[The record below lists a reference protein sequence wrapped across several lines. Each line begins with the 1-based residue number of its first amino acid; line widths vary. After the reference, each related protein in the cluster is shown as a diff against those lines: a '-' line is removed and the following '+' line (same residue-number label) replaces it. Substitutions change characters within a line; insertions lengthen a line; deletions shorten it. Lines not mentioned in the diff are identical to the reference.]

1 MSKPMPKP
9 LCRTIG
15 NLLRRFLPAIMIL
28 CVVCAA
34 FLTEVLIR
42 GNLPEQP
49 GEQDASEKSTAEP
62 RDRIKTSTGIIRSGE
77 TISSL
82 LGQDFSPKEIHEL
95 AIEAQGV
102 FPLAK
107 ICAGRPYRLTRQNGD
122 FKRFSCDIDDSDRLV
137 VVRNGDGFAVS
148 RGPIPYTVELVSVRG
163 TIESSLFEAVLKIGE
178 SERLAMQLAEIFA
191 WDIDFFQDIQRGDSF
206 EVVLEKR
213 FRDGKPAGDGRL
225 LAARFTN
232 QDQVSQA
239 FYFQDGKRSPD
250 YYDEK
255 GRSLHKAFLKAPLSF
270 SRISSGFTMRRRHP
284 ITRRIKAHPAI
295 DYAAPKGTP
304 IHTVGD
310 GAIVFAA
317 FKRYNGKCVKVRHP
331 NGWVTMYNHM
341 SKIAKNIRPG
351 KKVGQGQ
358 VIGYVGSTGLSTG
371 PHLDFRMFRNGAPVN
386 PLKVKSPPA
395 RPVSSNNM
403 VAFKMMVADR
413 VALMEITPEQKTVRA
428 YLPEMPLRGVN

>member
-1 MSKPMPKP
+1 MSKPPRRP
-9 LCRTIG
+9 IG

-28 CVVCAA
+28 CIAA
-34 FLTEVLIR
+34 TSYLTEKFLSGDFSV
-42 GNLPEQP
+42 QP
-49 GEQDASEKSTAEP
+49 TYQEVSEKRSTAEP

-107 ICAGRPYRLTRQNGD
+107 ICAGKPYRLTRQNGD
-122 FKRFSCDIDDSDRLV
+122 FKRFSCDIDDTDRLV

-148 RGPIPYTVELVSVRG
+148 RGPIPYTVELVSVQG
-163 TIESSLFEAVLKIGE
+163 TIDSSLFEAVVKIGE
-178 SERLAMQLAEIFA
+178 NERLAMQLAEIFA
-191 WDIDFFQDIQRGDSF
+191 WDIDFFQDIQQGDSF

-232 QDQVSQA
+232 QNQVSQA
-239 FYFQDGKRSPD
+239 FYFKDGKRVAD

-255 GRSLHKAFLKAPLSF
+255 GHSLRKAFLKAPLSF

-284 ITRRIKAHPAI
+284 ITRRVKAHPAI

-304 IHTVGD
+304 IHTIGD

-341 SKIAKNIRPG
+341 SRFAKNVRPG
-351 KKVGQGQ
+351 KKVAQGQ

-371 PHLDFRMFRNGAPVN
+371 PHLDFRMLRNGVPVN
-386 PLKVKSPPA
+386 PLKVKTPPA
-395 RPVSSNNM
+395 RPVSPVNM
-403 VAFKMMVADR
+403 ASFKMMVADR
-413 VALMEITPEQKTVRA
+413 IALMETSPEQNTARVV
-428 YLPEMPLRGVN
+428 LPEQTLRGVN

>member
-1 MSKPMPKP
+1 MTKPP
-9 LCRTIG
+9 CRTIG
-15 NLLRRFLPAIMIL
+15 DFLQRFLPAVMIL
-28 CVVCAA
+28 CIVGASL
-34 FLTEVLIR
+34 LTNKLLS
-42 GNLPEQP
+42 GNSPATHIA
-49 GEQDASEKSTAEP
+49 QDVSEKSAAEP

-82 LGQDFSPKEIHEL
+82 LGEDFSVREIHEL
-95 AIEAQGV
+95 EIEALGV

-107 ICAGRPYRLTRQNGD
+107 ICAGRPYRLTRQDGN
-122 FKRFSCDIDDSDRLV
+122 FKRFSCDIDDSEKLV

-148 RGPIPYTVELVSVRG
+148 REKIPYTVELVSVRG
-163 TIESSLFEAVLKIGE
+163 TIESSLFEAVLEIGE

-191 WDIDFFQDIQRGDSF
+191 WDIDFFQDIQQGDSF

-239 FYFQDGKRSPD
+239 FYFQDGKRGAD

-255 GRSLHKAFLKAPLSF
+255 GHSLHKAFLKAPLSF

-284 ITRRIKAHPAI
+284 ITHRVKAHPAI

-310 GAIVFAA
+310 GAIIFASH
-317 FKRYNGKCVKVRHP
+317 KRFNGNCVKVRHP
-331 NGWVTMYNHM
+331 NGWVTMYNHL
-341 SKIAKNIRPG
+341 SKFGKNIRPG
-351 KKVGQGQ
+351 KKVAQGQ

-371 PHLDFRMFRNGAPVN
+371 PHLDFRMFRNGASVN

-395 RPVSSNNM
+395 RHVYSANLA
-403 VAFKMMVADR
+403 AFRMMVADR
-413 VALMEITPEQKTVRA
+413 IALMETSPEQNTARVVS
-428 YLPEMPLRGVN
+428 PEQTLRGVN

>member
-1 MSKPMPKP
+1 MYKPPRRP
-9 LCRTIG
+9 IG
-15 NLLRRFLPAIMIL
+15 NLLRIFLPAVMIL
-28 CVVCAA
+28 CIAA
-34 FLTEVLIR
+34 TTYLTGKFIR
-42 GNLPEQP
+42 GDFSGQRTDQEVSEQ
-49 GEQDASEKSTAEP
+49 KSVAEP
-62 RDRIKTSTGIIRSGE
+62 HDRIKTSTGIIRSGE

-82 LGQDFSPKEIHEL
+82 LGEDFSPKEIHEL
-95 AIEAQGV
+95 AIEAESV

-107 ICAGRPYRLTRQNGD
+107 ICAGKPYRLTRQDGD
-122 FKRFSCDIDDSDRLV
+122 FKRFSCDIDDTDRLV
-137 VVRNGDGFAVS
+137 VVRNGGRFAVS
-148 RGPIPYTVELVSVRG
+148 REPIPYTVELVSVQG

-178 SERLAMQLAEIFA
+178 SERLAMQLADVFA
-191 WDIDFFQDIQRGDSF
+191 WDIDFFQDIQPGDSF
-206 EVVLEKR
+206 DVVLERR

-232 QDQVSQA
+232 QDRVSQA
-239 FYFQDGKRSPD
+239 FYFKDGNRVAD

-255 GRSLHKAFLKAPLSF
+255 GHSLRKAFLKAPLSF

-310 GAIVFAA
+310 GSIMFASY
-317 FKRYNGKCVKVRHP
+317 KRYNGKCVKVRHP

-351 KKVGQGQ
+351 KKVAQGQ

-386 PLKVKSPPA
+386 PLKVKTPPA
-395 RPVSSNNM
+395 RPVSRVNM
-403 VAFKMMVADR
+403 AAFKVMVADR
-413 VALMEITPEQKTVRA
+413 VALMKTTPERDTARLF
-428 YLPEMPLRGVN
+428 LPELTPLGVN

>member
-1 MSKPMPKP
+1 
-9 LCRTIG
+9 
-15 NLLRRFLPAIMIL
+15 MIL
-28 CVVCAA
+28 CIVGATL
-34 FLTEVLIR
+34 LTHKLLS
-42 GNLPEQP
+42 GNSPAP
-49 GEQDASEKSTAEP
+49 RITQDVAETSAAEP
-62 RDRIKTSTGIIRSGE
+62 RDRSNTSTGIIRSGE

-82 LGQDFSPKEIHEL
+82 LGEDFSPKEIHEL
-95 AIEAQGV
+95 ANEAQGV

-107 ICAGRPYRLTRQNGD
+107 ICAGRPYRLTRQDGD
-122 FKRFSCDIDDSDRLV
+122 FKRFSCDIDDSEKLV

-148 RGPIPYTVELVSVRG
+148 REKIPYTVELVSVRG

-191 WDIDFFQDIQRGDSF
+191 WDIDFFQDIQQGDAF

-239 FYFQDGKRSPD
+239 FYFQDGKRDAD
-250 YYDEK
+250 YFDEK
-255 GRSLHKAFLKAPLSF
+255 GHSLHKAFLKAPLSF

-284 ITRRIKAHPAI
+284 ITHRVKAHPAI

-310 GAIVFAA
+310 GAIIFAA
-317 FKRYNGKCVKVRHP
+317 YKRFNGNCVKVRHP
-331 NGWVTMYNHM
+331 NGWLTMYNHL
-341 SKIAKNIRPG
+341 SKFGKNIRPG
-351 KKVGQGQ
+351 KKVAQGQ

-371 PHLDFRMFRNGAPVN
+371 PHLDFRMFRNGASVN

-395 RPVSSNNM
+395 RPVSSANLA
-403 VAFKMMVADR
+403 AFRMMVADR
-413 VALMEITPEQKTVRA
+413 VALMESSPEPNTARA
-428 YLPEMPLRGVN
+428 ILSELPLRSVN